1 VGLTVRRRVE
11 NVRRR
16 RVSARDA
23 DRQTR
28 TTCAGVA

>member
-1 VGLTVRRRVE
+1 VGLT
-11 NVRRR
+11 VRRR